1 MYRGKAKNNRKHPNA
16 SKARTIK
23 QNIRNKLFRKYNFA
37 VTDRKNTNVCTI
49 CRKKTISQFNDD
61 SFDFELV
68 EYEIPRYLHE
78 AAKPERQTKQT
89 SIDKNALV
97 HYNRITS
104 GHCKKLCGLTKE
116 QIKHTKDVIK
126 NNLMPFYEHKHTFY
140 FMSTIDVMIIINVIS
155 LVLVKQENWI
165 WCIVILVAALL
176 IFPHVS
182 NVLEEYVMIVLQMI
196 HIMDIVKH
204 V

>member
-1 MYRGKAKNNRKHPNA
+1 MQARLVQYNQAKY
-16 SKARTIK
+16 
-23 QNIRNKLFRKYNFA
+23 RNKLFRKYNFA

-89 SIDKNALV
+89 SIDKKSLV
-97 HYNRITS
+97 HYNRIKS
-104 GHCKKLCGLTKE
+104 GHCKKRCGLIKE

-126 NNLMPFYEHKHTFY
+126 IMLA
-140 FMSTIDVMIIINVIS
+140 MIMI
-155 LVLVKQENWI
+155 KQ
-165 WCIVILVAALL
+165 
-176 IFPHVS
+176 S
-182 NVLEEYVMIVLQMI
+182 
-196 HIMDIVKH
+196 
-204 V
+204 